1 MKTDELTAQNQS
13 QRQQW
18 MSALAT
24 ADFEQLSELWKSQS
38 FTPNYQLIR
47 APEIGLAQVQARM
60 GGTGNRFNVT
70 DVTVTRCVVKLESG
84 DLGYSYLSGRN
95 KPHAEL
101 AAVIDGL
108 MQSETYQQELMMSVI
123 EPLQTT
129 RAQKHQLRQQQVA
142 ISKVDFFTLV
152 RGED

>member
-24 ADFEQLSELWKSQS
+24 ADFEQLTALWQAQS
-38 FTPNYQLIR
+38 FTPSYQFIR

-60 GGTGNRFNVT
+60 GGTGNRFNVA
-70 DVTVTRCVVKLESG
+70 DVTVTRCVIKLENG
-84 DLGYSYLSGRN
+84 DLGYSYISGRN

-101 AAVIDGL
+101 AALIDGL
-108 MQSETYQQELMMSVI
+108 MQSETYQPELMMSVI
-123 EPLQTT
+123 QPLQTT
-129 RAQKHQLRQQQVA
+129 RAKKHQLRQQQVA
-142 ISKVDFFTLV
+142 SSKVDFFTLV
-152 RGED
+152 RER

>member
-24 ADFEQLSELWKSQS
+24 ADFEQLTALWQAQS
-38 FTPNYQLIR
+38 FTPSYQFIR
-47 APEIGLAQVQARM
+47 SPEIGLAQVQARM
-60 GGTGNRFNVT
+60 GGTGNRFNVA
-70 DVTVTRCVVKLESG
+70 DVTVTRCVIKLENG
-84 DLGYSYLSGRN
+84 DLGYSYISGRN

-108 MQSETYQQELMMSVI
+108 MQSETYQPELMMSVI
-123 EPLQTT
+123 QPLQTT
-129 RAQKHQLRQQQVA
+129 RAKKHQLRQQQVA
-142 ISKVDFFTLV
+142 SSKVDFFTLV

>member
-1 MKTDELTAQNQS
+1 MKTDELTTQN

-18 MSALAT
+18 MSTLAT
-24 ADFEQLSELWKSQS
+24 ADFEQLNQLWKTQS
-38 FTPNYQLIR
+38 FTPSYQLIR

-60 GGTGNRFNVT
+60 GGTGNRFNVA

-108 MQSETYQQELMMSVI
+108 MQSKRYQQELMLSII
-123 EPLQTT
+123 EPLHAT
-129 RAQKHQLRQQQVA
+129 RMQKHQMRQQQVA
-142 ISKVDFFTLV
+142 SSKVDFFTLV

>member
-1 MKTDELTAQNQS
+1 MKTDELTTQN

-18 MSALAT
+18 MSTLAT
-24 ADFEQLSELWKSQS
+24 ADFEQLNQLWKTQS
-38 FTPNYQLIR
+38 FTPSYQLIR

-60 GGTGNRFNVT
+60 GGTGNRFNVA
-70 DVTVTRCVVKLESG
+70 DVTVTRCVVKLTSG
-84 DLGYSYLSGRN
+84 VLGYSYLSGRN

-108 MQSETYQQELMMSVI
+108 MQSKRYQQELMLSII
-123 EPLQTT
+123 EPLHAT
-129 RAQKHQLRQQQVA
+129 RMQKHQRRQQQVA
-142 ISKVDFFTLV
+142 SSKVDFFTLV